1 MKLVVN
7 QCTALQGAAILAAFA
22 RWRRHYYL
30 LENDW
35 LGALNADRTAWVYER
50 AAAFLVPAIN
60 DYRPEPKLEDYEPQE
75 PEIEPLPIVPVGKPR
90 PELVY
95 EETCGYVS

>member
-7 QCTALQGAAILAAFA
+7 QCSALQGAAILAALA
-22 RWRRHYYL
+22 RWRRYYFM

-35 LGALNADRTAWVYER
+35 LGALNADRTAWLYEHT
-50 AAAFLVPAIN
+50 AALLIPALN
-60 DYRPEPKLEDYEPQE
+60 DYRQEPGLEDYE
-75 PEIEPLPIVPVGKPR
+75 PEIEPLPIVPIGKPR

-95 EETCGYVS
+95 EETCGY

>member
-7 QCTALQGAAILAAFA
+7 QCSAIQGAAILAAFA
-22 RWRRHYYL
+22 RWRRHYFL

-35 LGALNADRTAWVYER
+35 LGAINADRTAWVYEH
-50 AAAFLVPAIN
+50 AAALLIPALN
-60 DYRPEPKLEDYEPQE
+60 DYRPEPELEDYEP
-75 PEIEPLPIVPVGKPR
+75 EIEPSPIVPVGKPR

-95 EETCGYVS
+95 EETYAY